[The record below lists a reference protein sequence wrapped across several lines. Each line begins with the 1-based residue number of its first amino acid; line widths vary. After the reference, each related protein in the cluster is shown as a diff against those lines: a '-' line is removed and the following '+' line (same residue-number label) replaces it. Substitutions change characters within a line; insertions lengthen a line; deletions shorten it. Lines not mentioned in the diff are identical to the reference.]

1 MRGLSHRIVPGKTLP
16 SEGGGQPMEQ
26 QARRSDEVAHQDR
39 MGREDPPP
47 QTVEPNP
54 PPHEEIPRQDVTP
67 FLAYEVGVLP

>member
-1 MRGLSHRIVPGKTLP
+1 
-16 SEGGGQPMEQ
+16 MEQ
-26 QARRSDEVAHQDR
+26 EARRSDEVAQQDR

-67 FLAYEVGVLP
+67 FLAYEVGVLPGKEIHAGGGTRET